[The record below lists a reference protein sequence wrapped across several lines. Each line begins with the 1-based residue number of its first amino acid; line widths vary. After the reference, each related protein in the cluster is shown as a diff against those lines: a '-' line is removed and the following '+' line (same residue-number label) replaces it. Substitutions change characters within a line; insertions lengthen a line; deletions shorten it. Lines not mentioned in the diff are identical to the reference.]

1 MTLTLQRDSLIM
13 YNIFSYGIV
22 RSNTNVYDC
31 TNAFLEEDVGKS
43 AEKIDEQR
51 RKTLAYEYLCYLEG
65 AKK

>member
-1 MTLTLQRDSLIM
+1 M